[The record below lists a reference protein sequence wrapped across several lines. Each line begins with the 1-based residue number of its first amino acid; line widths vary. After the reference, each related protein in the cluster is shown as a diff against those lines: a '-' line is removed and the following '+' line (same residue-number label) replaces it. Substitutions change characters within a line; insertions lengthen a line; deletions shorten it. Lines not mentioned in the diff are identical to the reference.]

1 METSIAAENNG
12 AAALHSFSVI
22 WLSRLRA
29 ARAYESTVR
38 VLGVSWFLVLALAVA
53 LKVVTHGQI
62 MGIADFGPTGWPTLL
77 ADVCLLL
84 FYLTLCWVILQRR
97 SPRARSDGVLPSVIA
112 FAGTYLP
119 WGIIA
124 FNPVETSASQN
135 VASAVFLLIGSVSMV
150 VVILHLG
157 RSFSIVPQA
166 RRLVRTGPYAIVR
179 HPLYL
184 VEEVAL
190 LGTLLQYYS
199 PLMLALFL
207 AHGAVQVRRML
218 YEESL
223 LRQTFP
229 DYDDYARSTSRLIPY
244 VW

>member
-1 METSIAAENNG
+1 METSRAADSTVATNLRS
-12 AAALHSFSVI
+12 ASVI

-29 ARAYESTVR
+29 ASAYEPTVR

-53 LKVVTHGQI
+53 LKAVTHVQI
-62 MGIADFGPTGWPTLL
+62 MRIADFSPTGWPTLL
-77 ADVCLLL
+77 SSVCLFL
-84 FYLTLCWVILQRR
+84 FYLTLCWVMLRQR
-97 SPRARSDGVLPSVIA
+97 SPAARADDVLPSVIA

-119 WGIIA
+119 WLIIV
-124 FNPVETSASQN
+124 FKSGETSAGQN
-135 VASAVFLLIGSVSMV
+135 VASAALLLIGALSMV

-166 RRLVRTGPYAIVR
+166 RRLVRTGPYAVIR
-179 HPLYL
+179 NPLYL
-184 VEEVAL
+184 VEEIAL

-199 PLMLALFL
+199 PLTLALFL
-207 AHGAVQVRRML
+207 AHGALQVRRML
-218 YEESL
+218 YEENL